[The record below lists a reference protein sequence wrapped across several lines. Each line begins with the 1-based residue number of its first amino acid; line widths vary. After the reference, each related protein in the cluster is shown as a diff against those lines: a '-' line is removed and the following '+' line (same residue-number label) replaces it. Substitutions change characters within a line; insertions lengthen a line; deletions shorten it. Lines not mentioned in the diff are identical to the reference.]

1 MATTRPAITDPL
13 IIDASVAASWLL
25 DDEDEPY
32 ADAVFAR
39 LRVVGGLVP
48 QFWEIEIRNVLL
60 YSERRNR
67 ITPAAVERGLADL
80 AALPIDTDDS
90 LDLDVTYDLARTHR
104 LTFYDAIYLELALR
118 RNVVLATLDKEL
130 ANAAA
135 TESLLMTT
143 N

>member
-1 MATTRPAITDPL
+1 MATTRAAITGPL

-32 ADAVFAR
+32 TDAAFAR

-48 QFWEIEIRNVLL
+48 RFWEIEIRNVLL

-67 ITPAAVERGLADL
+67 ITPTAVERGLADL
-80 AALPIDTDDS
+80 AALPIDTDGD
-90 LDLDVTYDLARTHR
+90 LDLDVTYNLARAHR

-130 ANAAA
+130 ASAAA